1 VTVAGA
7 LAPLAASP
15 RTAGL
20 LSDFDGTLA
29 PIVADPADARPL
41 PAGVRALAA
50 LAPRLGLVAVVS
62 GRPVTFLREH
72 VPVPGVV
79 LAGVYGLERLTGDG
93 HIVTDHRAAAHVGE
107 VAAAAAEAERRW
119 PSLAVERKGSVA
131 FTVHWRRAPQDA
143 PGRDALESLAGEH
156 GLRLSW
162 GRQAAELL
170 VPVRVDKGTV
180 VASLLDDHPVSVAA
194 AAGDD
199 VGDVA
204 AFDALADRAA
214 RQPAFRAV
222 RVAVR
227 SHESPQ
233 ELLDA
238 ADAVVDSPAALAA
251 LLADLAAALSSRG

>member
-1 VTVAGA
+1 VTGAGPF
-7 LAPLAASP
+7 APLATSP

-62 GRPVTFLREH
+62 GRPVAFLREH

-79 LAGVYGLERLTGDG
+79 LAGVYGLERLSGGD
-93 HIVTDHRAAAHVGE
+93 IVTDPRATAHVGA
-107 VAAAAAEAERRW
+107 VAASAAEAARRW
-119 PSLAVERKGSVA
+119 PSLVVERKGSVA

-143 PGRDALESLAGEH
+143 PEREALESLAGEH
-156 GLRLSW
+156 GLRLTW

-180 VASLLDDHPVSVAA
+180 VASLLDDRPVTVAA

-204 AFDALADRAA
+204 AFHALADRAT
-214 RQPAFRAV
+214 RQPPFRAV

-227 SHESPQ
+227 SEESPP

-238 ADAVVDSPAALAA
+238 ADAVVDSPAALAG
-251 LLADLAAALSSRG
+251 LLADLAAALSSPG